1 MSKIVQDYMLTDII
15 GSGQYGKV
23 WKAKHVKT
31 GESFAIKS
39 ISIQQISGVEKLKE
53 FVNSEISALE

>member
-39 ISIQQISGVEKLKE
+39 ISI
-53 FVNSEISALE
+53 